1 MKSTFIRSLLIAFG
15 LFGSGLII
23 GVLIGSRRAAPPP
36 TYIWDVALPIP
47 QDWFVREER
56 LPDAILRDY
65 YFGKNPFPVLAV
77 GRFYLN
83 KNEIVTG
90 LKQAISTYHQ
100 QPFECLGQ
108 QTIQLGR
115 LTGILCQFRR
125 HLTKEPRSRRGEALI
140 IPLADGI
147 VWVHWSVWEREYPEA
162 RPHYWNL
169 LRKIHVGY
177 LQHAP
182 AGGSISFFIRQIV
195 DGTFSKPMRYLS
207 EVLSTW

>member
-47 QDWFVREER
+47 QD
-56 LPDAILRDY
+56 
-65 YFGKNPFPVLAV
+65 
-77 GRFYLN
+77 
-83 KNEIVTG
+83 
-90 LKQAISTYHQ
+90 
-100 QPFECLGQ
+100 
-108 QTIQLGR
+108 
-115 LTGILCQFRR
+115 
-125 HLTKEPRSRRGEALI
+125 
-140 IPLADGI
+140 GI
-147 VWVHWSVWEREYPEA
+147 VWVHWFVWEREYPEA

-169 LRKIHVGY
+169 LRKIRVGY